1 MRFFNIIASIGA
13 SATVPTDP
21 TPLVTP
27 IRMLVIGDSI
37 GNGTNEIYS
46 QPDTDDSIQGIAGSN
61 TLYEWDGFNLT
72 ERVRDTIGANN
83 GSQYPNMAIKFKEL
97 TGRVT
102 HIVETATGGDGFTR
116 ARGNN
121 WTATGTRYAPMLTIA
136 NSYLSDQS
144 GAKFDFIKLVG
155 GILDA
160 GSDITVDLI
169 DVDIRDLIVRLHSD
183 FPNTPIVYSNIYSGS
198 TKNEAVRANI
208 ADIIA
213 TDPLVFAGE
222 DLQNWNSATYQF
234 DGLHLYQTANN
245 AFGEADAII
254 INNTVL

>member
-13 SATVPTDP
+13 SAITVPTDP
-21 TPLVTP
+21 VSTP

-37 GNGTNEIYS
+37 GNGTNENY
-46 QPDTDDSIQGIAGSN
+46 PAADTDDSIQGIAGLD
-61 TLYEWDGFNLT
+61 TLYEWDGSTLQ

-102 HIVETATGGDGFTR
+102 HIVETATGGDGF
-116 ARGNN
+116 ARVRSNN
-121 WTATGTRYAPMLTIA
+121 WTETGDRYAPMLTIA
-136 NSYLSDQS
+136 NSYLSNQS
-144 GAKFDFIKLVG
+144 ATKFDFIKLVG
-155 GILDA
+155 GINDVNSA
-160 GSDITVDLI
+160 ATEAEI
-169 DVDIRDLIVRLHSD
+169 DEDIRDLIVRLHAD
-183 FPNTPIVYSNIYSGS
+183 FPNTPLVYSNIYSGS
-198 TKNEAVRANI
+198 AKRNAVRATI

-222 DLQNWNSATYQF
+222 DLQNWNSATHQF